1 MTDAHVAH
9 PNDNPKSAAGWVAL
23 HQMSNQMAAQ
33 PWENHRKHGQHQFGS
48 CLEPE
53 AHLEAQDRA
62 AIAAW
67 DNDAQW
73 PGINKPLF
81 DGPEAKKFDNKLV
94 KLHDL
99 DQGAFGKVDKVMHGS
114 VCLARKRI
122 PRRRGFSI
130 EDLRQEGLTMRK
142 LDHRHVVKL
151 VAAYAPRSHELCL
164 LLWPAAVCNLSRL
177 LDDLEC
183 LRTNDGDRE
192 DIIERLTALDL
203 TDLRAIDPT
212 KREQHIG
219 ATSQTC
225 PFDYLRAIIG
235 CVARAMAHCHAN
247 DVRHLDIKPSNILL
261 RPDRVYL
268 ADFGISRDVSGQD
281 QTTTDGMPGTERWR
295 APELYGDHGSSM
307 QLSDMY
313 SLGLVYVN
321 IATVLYD
328 VRLADF
334 DETLSYSPRISRGEQ
349 LILREMKLKAHIERL
364 AAHALV
370 RPPFMFTYEGQETVR
385 PRPLTHLVSR
395 MVATNPRQ
403 RYSAAKTDEKLSM
416 LGGINQIYHG
426 NCCKKPMS
434 WVEDKWDKKF
444 GSLVALQR
452 ENDLQRKRIMEL
464 EGMDKTYEARLEK
477 QRQKHEQD
485 IFRLQ
490 NLLKKSEERCQRFE
504 SETSDRRRRS
514 HSSRGSHGYEAP
526 RPVLS
531 GGRRN
536 TYNKHNKALTPEGVG
551 LGVTCPNSAPPKA
564 MGVRKRV
571 SMTVSTSPQQ
581 QQQPRRSQSIVTPTP
596 EPPTS
601 YMRMLRSSPAVT
613 QSPAAKAPPDQRSPS
628 ISGNL
633 SGYALRSRGSGSK
646 LPLPVTPSQSNTPVL
661 KRDQSMTDSS
671 MASSVFSRRSLE
683 TVSTPPAH
691 DNPIMRRA
699 PTAGDKNPKPH
710 WSQLD
715 ERPLSRAERPPCAE
729 QDDEGR
735 PSTSAS
741 PVLSM
746 SPSAVS
752 SPRTQRSGFLAD
764 EADANATSRP
774 GPPSLQTMKS
784 WADVARLE
792 KRRPGGEK

>member
-1 MTDAHVAH
+1 MYPVSCILH
-9 PNDNPKSAAGWVAL
+9 SAFCILYSAETYELAL
-23 HQMSNQMAAQ
+23 MNVFAPRS
-33 PWENHRKHGQHQFGS
+33 
-48 CLEPE
+48 
-53 AHLEAQDRA
+53 D
-62 AIAAW
+62 
-67 DNDAQW
+67 
-73 PGINKPLF
+73 KPLF

-99 DQGAFGKVDKVMHGS
+99 DQGAFGRVDKVMHGS

-164 LLWPAAVCNLSRL
+164 LLWPAAVCNLNRL

-212 KREQHIG
+212 EREHNVG
-219 ATSQTC
+219 AASQTC

-334 DETLSYSPRISRGEQ
+334 DETLSYPPRISRGEQ
-349 LILREMKLKAHIERL
+349 LILREMKLKAHIESL

-416 LGGINQIYHG
+416 LGGIAQIYHG
-426 NCCKKPMS
+426 KCCKKPLS

-490 NLLKKSEERCQRFE
+490 NLLKKSEERCQPFE
-504 SETSDRRRRS
+504 SETPGRRRRS
-514 HSSRGSHGYEAP
+514 HNSRDSHGYEAP

-531 GGRRN
+531 AGKRN
-536 TYNKHNKALTPEGVG
+536 THNKALTSHGVG
-551 LGVTCPNSAPPKA
+551 LGMTTCPESAPPKA
-564 MGVRKRV
+564 TGVRKTV
-571 SMTVSTSPQQ
+571 SMTVSTSPRQ
-581 QQQPRRSQSIVTPTP
+581 QQQPQRSQSIVAPTP

-601 YMRMLRSSPAVT
+601 YMRMLRSSPAAT
-613 QSPAAKAPPDQRSPS
+613 QSPAAKAPPGQRSPS

-683 TVSTPPAH
+683 TAASTPPAQ
-691 DNPIMRRA
+691 DNPIMRRP
-699 PTAGDKNPKPH
+699 PTSGEAYPKQSP

-715 ERPLSRAERPPCAE
+715 ERPPSPAERPPCAE
-729 QDDEGR
+729 RDDEEGR
-735 PSTSAS
+735 PSSTSAS

-752 SPRTQRSGFLAD
+752 FSRTQRSGFFADGAD
-764 EADANATSRP
+764 ENATSRP

-784 WADVARLE
+784 WADVAKFE
-792 KRRPGGEK
+792 KRRPGGQK